1 MALGKRLARLAVTA
15 ACALLAHSVNAET
28 LFGIYAGAGSWHQN
42 SEGHLQSNGTE
53 VDTSQD
59 MGLGDDDGNVIAVA
73 FEHPIPFVPNVR
85 VQQAKVGMRGGIEID
100 RDVVLDGVTFRP
112 PGEVDSTLNLKMT
125 DAILYYRVLDNAL
138 SLDLGIEARKLEG
151 SASISGGIY
160 RAEVE
165 FDDTIPMLYA
175 AVEFELL
182 SGFWMSANAQA
193 VTWKGDSY
201 LDYSGV
207 LGWNSDL
214 GLGLEVGYRY
224 FRLKL
229 DDLGDIE
236 KANLIIDGPFAAL
249 NYRF

>member
-1 MALGKRLARLAVTA
+1 MAVRKLLARLAVTA
-15 ACALLAHSVNAET
+15 ASALLAHSVNAET

-100 RDVVLDGVTFRP
+100 RDVVLAGVSFIP
-112 PGEVDSTLNLKMT
+112 PGTVDSTLDLKMT

-165 FDDTIPMLYA
+165 FDGTIPMLYA

-193 VTWKGDSY
+193 VTWKGDSF